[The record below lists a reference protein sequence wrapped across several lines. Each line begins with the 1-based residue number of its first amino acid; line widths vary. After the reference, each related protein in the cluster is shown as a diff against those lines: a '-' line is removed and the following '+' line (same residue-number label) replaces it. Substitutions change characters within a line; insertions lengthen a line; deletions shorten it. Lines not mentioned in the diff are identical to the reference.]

1 MQLFRRLFSFVGTVR
16 TFADCTANYIDCM
29 YRCCRKAAVRT
40 CFADTAVHS
49 DCILCCS
56 DTVRTADC
64 SDYTADSVRCMDTD
78 RNRTAT
84 AE

>member
-16 TFADCTANYIDCM
+16 TSADCTANYIDYM

-40 CFADTAVHS
+40 YSADTAVHS

-64 SDYTADSVRCMDTD
+64 SDYAADSVRCRDTD